1 MLLDKNIQFSNLNSV
16 FILEFN
22 NIAVSSTAGFI
33 ICGNYEQNYFKSNS
47 VLAIPLFETYK
58 ICLAFY
64 DIINFFSNDDIVTT
78 NSETIV
84 NLNNEVLYW
93 KGDTLYKDSNET
105 EKRIQIC
112 FECEVSNYKFD
123 IMFTNFQN
131 FIIAIDKVI
140 RSAFCFKLEDNL
152 FVNFVLKQPMNV
164 ILTYT
169 DDFEAYKCSKLFND
183 TYKQQFCECL
193 KIEFLQYYL
202 EIILVLKKISL
213 LVMDKYPRK
222 DIFKTLL

>member
-1 MLLDKNIQFSNLNSV
+1 
-16 FILEFN
+16 
-22 NIAVSSTAGFI
+22 
-33 ICGNYEQNYFKSNS
+33 
-47 VLAIPLFETYK
+47 
-58 ICLAFY
+58 
-64 DIINFFSNDDIVTT
+64 
-78 NSETIV
+78 
-84 NLNNEVLYW
+84 
-93 KGDTLYKDSNET
+93 
-105 EKRIQIC
+105 
-112 FECEVSNYKFD
+112 
-123 IMFTNFQN
+123 MFTNFQN

-140 RSAFCFKLEDNL
+140 HSAFCFKLEDNL

-169 DDFEAYKCSKLFND
+169 DNFEAYKCSKLFND